1 MAKFRAKVK
10 TFHDGIYFGEGD
22 EVEFPDGYEPSEWFE
37 PVSKRKL
44 EVLQGEKEEAINKA
58 VQEEIKRL
66 SMQLKFGGGAL
77 QKIYEKANAKSD
89 MEKLEA
95 IKAYMARKQE

>member
-1 MAKFRAKVK
+1 MKYVAKVN
-10 TFHDGIYFGEGD
+10 TFHDGIYFVEGD

-37 PVSKRKL
+37 PVARRKI
-44 EVLQGEKEEAINKA
+44 EASQGEKEEAINKA
-58 VQEEIKRL
+58 VQDEIKRL

-77 QKIYEKANAKSD
+77 AKLYEKAGAKSD